1 MHYITEIL
9 ENRIIWAGILAWF
22 MAQMLKVLIYWA
34 IERKFN
40 WRRFFGSGGM
50 PSSHSALV
58 ISLVIGTGRI
68 EGCDSTLFAISLVL
82 AAVVIYDAMGVRR
95 AAGEQAKVLNKMMF
109 DFNNMT
115 EFFDSVKKQFFA
127 EQGGKGTDGG
137 NADFQTVL
145 KEYLGH
151 TPLEVLA
158 GCILGIAVAL
168 LFPC

>member
-1 MHYITEIL
+1 METFK
-9 ENRIIWAGILAWF
+9 IIVGNPIIAMCFISWF
-22 MAQMLKVLIYWA
+22 IAQLLKTLFDLMIHHEFNP
-34 IERKFN
+34 ERLT
-40 WRRFFGSGGM
+40 GSGGM

-127 EQGGKGTDGG
+127 EQGAKGTDGG